1 MIRDTRTYIELAKLY
16 LEEDKKEEVIECLDL
31 ALAASYK
38 KKTVRRM
45 SRKNCDRI
53 VYYPRN
59 AR

>member
-1 MIRDTRTYIELAKLY
+1 LAKLY

-38 KKTVRRM
+38 RKTLRR
-45 SRKNCDRI
+45 SRKSCDRI

>member
-38 KKTVRRM
+38 RKTLRR
-45 SRKNCDRI
+45 SRKSCDRI